1 VEYIDLVL
9 VEMDYITSARKLAE
23 QLKDEE
29 TYLAF
34 LKEFNRIGHD
44 YFNSHRSGY
53 SNVPEEDYDVYP
65 IQVLTKK
72 EFVNIKRENEY
83 GSTNETEYPNNEVL
97 NMDEASFDDAYRH
110 GVIVD
115 TSALPAIVALPSNA
129 LGDATDDYIF
139 TWAQVEAF
147 AQAHPDGRYIIVH
160 GDTVDPQFFLPIPT
174 VKLPNNSS
182 RKQKRKT
189 RKARKTRKNLRR
201 LR

>member
-1 VEYIDLVL
+1 MEYIDLVL

-34 LKEFNRIGHD
+34 LKEFNRIGHR

-53 SNVPEEDYDVYP
+53 SNVPEEDFDVYP
-65 IQVLTKK
+65 IQVLTKDEFAK
-72 EFVNIKRENEY
+72 ELVKHGRNDEI
-83 GSTNETEYPNNEVL
+83 L
-97 NMDEASFDDAYRH
+97 NSDEASFDDAYRH
-110 GVIVD
+110 AVIVD
-115 TSALPAIVALPSNA
+115 TSALPAIVALPSDA
-129 LGDATDDYIF
+129 LGDATDDHIF

-147 AQAHPDGRYIIVH
+147 VQAHPDGRYIIVH
-160 GDTVDPQFFLPIPT
+160 GDTIGPEFFLPLPT
-174 VKLPNNSS
+174 VKLPNNAS